1 MATTATPVQYPFAK
15 SINHITSYPVVSD
28 TLTYAQSFALAQQTL
43 NYSQQAL
50 GLLKP
55 LTPLLTKAND
65 IAAPVV
71 TKVDDFADSKLG
83 QVDEKFPF
91 VKKPTAEIADFL
103 VAQKD
108 FATGLAQ
115 KEREY
120 IASVFAEELEKAA
133 GANKTGYIPTAK
145 AGVNTG
151 IVISQELLHWITDL
165 VHKKRAEKSGAE
177 KNGTSA
183 PTYAEVAAEG
193 THNEKQN
200 HY

>member
-1 MATTATPVQYPFAK
+1 MATTATPVQYPFSK

-28 TLTYAQSFALAQQTL
+28 TLTYAQSFALAQQTIS
-43 NYSQQAL
+43 YSQSCL

-55 LTPLLTKAND
+55 LSPLLTKANH
-65 IAAPVV
+65 ITAPVV

-91 VKKPTAEIADFL
+91 VKKPTEEIAEFL
-103 VAQKD
+103 AAQKD

-120 IASVFAEELEKAA
+120 VLSVFAEELEKTA
-133 GANKTGYIPTAK
+133 GENKTGYIPTAK

-151 IVISQELLHWITDL
+151 IVISQELLAWITEL
-165 VHKKRAEKSGAE
+165 VQKKRAEKTE
-177 KNGTSA
+177 TPA
-183 PTYAEVAAEG
+183 PTYAEKAAEG
-193 THNEKQN
+193 AK
-200 HY
+200 Y